1 MKPVA
6 LHGINAARAISCLLI
21 VFYHITQ
28 YLEANGLPIW
38 YPLKT
43 PGLHLF
49 IVISGFML
57 VYTTRENDTG
67 GRFLLKRLARIV
79 PLYWTLTL
87 CVILMASWRGWLF
100 PGTDLSLHG
109 IASSLFFVP
118 SENFVGHI
126 HPILFTGW
134 TLNYI
139 VLSYALFAV
148 AMFAPFKYRPY
159 VAVALLVAFMMMASQ
174 TPDPVMRRFWTDP
187 FLLELIAGMA
197 AAMLIKKASVL
208 QWASRYSMWPLIII
222 SGIVLLVASAWP
234 MTEVERALSC
244 GLSAGVFVFA
254 LALRDV
260 QRHAA
265 KEGPLQPVARL
276 SYSIYLV
283 HPLVIP
289 LVGLVIAGRLGWPE
303 LEIFAIVVASFAI
316 TIVVSSFTYS
326 VIEERAAAW
335 VNRRIKGR
343 RPATRQRI
351 SEDAIKPAA
360 GISLKDG

>member
-28 YLEANGLPIW
+28 YLGSNGLPIW
-38 YPLKT
+38 YPLHT
-43 PGLHLF
+43 PGIHLF

-57 VYTTRENDTG
+57 VYTTRESDTG
-67 GRFLLKRLARIV
+67 VRFLLKRLARIV

-109 IASSLFFVP
+109 IATSLFFVP

-139 VLSYALFAV
+139 VLSYALFAI

-159 VAVALLVAFMMMASQ
+159 VAIALLVAFMALASQ

-187 FLLELIAGMA
+187 FLLELIVGMV
-197 AAMLIKKASVL
+197 AAMLIKKTSVL
-208 QWASRYSMWPLIII
+208 QWASRHSMWPMIIV
-222 SGIVLLVASAWP
+222 SGTALMIAAAWP
-234 MTEVERALSC
+234 MTAVERAFSC
-244 GLSAGVFVFA
+244 GLSTGAFVFG

-260 QRHAA
+260 QRRSA

-289 LVGLVIAGRLGWPE
+289 LVGWMIAGRLGWPE
-303 LEIFAIVVASFAI
+303 LEVFVIVVASFAV
-316 TIVVSSFTYS
+316 TIVVSSFTHPM
-326 VIEERAAAW
+326 IEERAAAW
-335 VNRRIKGR
+335 VNQRIKGGR
-343 RPATRQRI
+343 AATRQRL
-351 SEDAIKPAA
+351 SEDAITPAR
-360 GISLKDG
+360 GIRLKDG